1 MFNYDFLVYSSKVT
15 DKKETKKDKSEDGFA
30 KLADSNLDTVVLNT
44 FESVFPGFVLQLIS
58 VTKRGNRS
66 KHMVRPSTNNHPLI
80 VQNSFNI

>member
-1 MFNYDFLVYSSKVT
+1 MILVYSSKVT

-30 KLADSNLDTVVLNT
+30 KLTDSNLDTVVLHT

-66 KHMVRPSTNNHPLI
+66 KHMVRPSTNNHPYI
-80 VQNSFNI
+80 VQKII